1 MGPKRIRNAAGL
13 SDEQLE
19 ILRDRLERMRGE
31 LRARIARESAVP
43 REAEKFVEPLEAAEQ
58 TREQDDAISLVERDR
73 EHLREIEHAIH
84 KMSTGLYGIS
94 EVSGDPIPY
103 ARLHAIPWAR
113 HDSDEVDDSAHRSP

>member
-1 MGPKRIRNAAGL
+1 MAAKRVRNAAGL

-31 LRARIARESAVP
+31 LRARIARESGVP
-43 REAEKFVEPLEAAEQ
+43 RASEKLIEPLEAAEQ
-58 TREQDDAISLVERDR
+58 TREQDDAILMAEHDR

-94 EVSGDPIPY
+94 EVSGEPIPY

-113 HDSDEVDDSAHRSP
+113 HDSDEVDDSARP

>member
-1 MGPKRIRNAAGL
+1 MGEKQVRNAAGL
-13 SDEQLE
+13 SDDQLE
-19 ILRDRLERMRGE
+19 ILRDRLERLRVE

-43 REAEKFVEPLEAAEQ
+43 RHTEKLVEPLEAAEQ
-58 TREQDDAISLVERDR
+58 TRQQDDAITFAEHDR

-113 HDSDEVDDSAHRSP
+113 HDSDEVDDSATP